1 MYDYPEPIEKLIEAF
16 AKLPGIGPK
25 TAQRL
30 AFYVL
35 KSKNDYPEELGKAVL
50 EIKQKIKLCQ
60 ICGNYTDQDHCS
72 ICRSNTRNKEVI
84 CVVEDPKDVLALE
97 KTNEYRGLYHVLH
110 GAISPIDGIGP
121 EQLMVRELLKRLE
134 TGEIKEII
142 LATNSTIEGDTTSLY
157 LAKLV
162 SPLNI
167 KVTRIA
173 QGIPVGGDIDYADEI
188 TLSKAF
194 IGRREISF

>member
-1 MYDYPEPIEKLIEAF
+1 MYDYTEPIEKLIEAF

-72 ICRSNTRNKEVI
+72 ICRSNARK
-84 CVVEDPKDVLALE
+84 K
-97 KTNEYRGLYHVLH
+97 
-110 GAISPIDGIGP
+110 
-121 EQLMVRELLKRLE
+121 
-134 TGEIKEII
+134 
-142 LATNSTIEGDTTSLY
+142 
-157 LAKLV
+157 KLFV
-162 SPLNI
+162 
-167 KVTRIA
+167 
-173 QGIPVGGDIDYADEI
+173 
-188 TLSKAF
+188 
-194 IGRREISF
+194 

>member
-35 KSKNDYPEELGKAVL
+35 KSKIDYVEELGKAVL
-50 EIKQKIKLCQ
+50 EIKQKIKLCS
-60 ICGNYTDQDHCS
+60 ICGNYTDQEHCS

-110 GAISPIDGIGP
+110 GAISPIDGIGL
-121 EQLMVRELLKRLE
+121 EQLTIRELIKRLE
-134 TGEIKEII
+134 SGDIKEII

-173 QGIPVGGDIDYADEI
+173 QGIPVGGDIDYADE
-188 TLSKAF
+188 
-194 IGRREISF
+194 

>member
-35 KSKNDYPEELGKAVL
+35 KSPDIYTEQLGQAVL
-50 EIKQKIKLCQ
+50 EVKEKIRLCD
-60 ICGNYTDQDHCS
+60 ICGNYTDQDICS
-72 ICRSNTRNKEVI
+72 ICRSQTRKKEVI
-84 CVVEDPKDVLALE
+84 CVVEEPKDLLALE
-97 KTNEYRGLYHVLH
+97 KTNEYKGLYHVLH
-110 GAISPIDGIGP
+110 GTISPIEGIGP
-121 EQLMVRELLKRLE
+121 EQLRIRELLKRLE
-134 TGEIKEII
+134 SGEVEEII
-142 LATNSTIEGDTTSLY
+142 LATNSTIGGDTTSLY
-157 LAKLV
+157 LAKLIG
-162 SPLNI
+162 PLNI

-194 IGRREISF
+194 LGRREISF

>member
-1 MYDYPEPIEKLIEAF
+1 M
-16 AKLPGIGPK
+16 
-25 TAQRL
+25 
-30 AFYVL
+30 
-35 KSKNDYPEELGKAVL
+35 ELGKAVL
-50 EIKQKIKLCQ
+50 EIKDKIRLCD
-60 ICGNYTDQDHCS
+60 ICGNYTDQETCS
-72 ICRSNTRNKEVI
+72 ICRSRMRNQEII

-97 KTNEYRGLYHVLH
+97 KTNEYKGLYHVLH

-121 EQLMVRELLKRLE
+121 EQLRVRELLKRLE
-134 TGEIKEII
+134 SGEIKEII
-142 LATNSTIEGDTTSLY
+142 IATNSTIEGDTTSLY
-157 LAKLV
+157 LAKLI

-194 IGRREISF
+194 LGRREISF

>member
-1 MYDYPEPIEKLIEAF
+1 MYDYPEPIERLIEAF

-35 KSKNDYPEELGKAVL
+35 KSKGDYPKELGKAVL
-50 EIKQKIKLCQ
+50 EIKEKIKLCK
-60 ICGNYTDQDHCS
+60 ICGNYTDQDFCS
-72 ICRSNTRNKEVI
+72 VCRSNTRNREII

-97 KTNEYRGLYHVLH
+97 KTNEYKGLYHVLH

-121 EQLMVRELLKRLE
+121 EQLRVRELIKRLE
-134 TGEIKEII
+134 SGKIKEII
-142 LATNSTIEGDTTSLY
+142 IATNSTIEGDTTSLY
-157 LAKLV
+157 LAKLI

>member
-35 KSKNDYPEELGKAVL
+35 KSKSDYGEELGKAVL
-50 EIKQKIKLCQ
+50 EIKQKIKLCS
-60 ICGNYTDQDHCS
+60 ICGNYTDQEHCS
-72 ICRSNTRNKEVI
+72 ICRSNTRSKEVI

-121 EQLMVRELLKRLE
+121 EQLTIRELIKRLE
-134 TGEIKEII
+134 SGDIKEII

-167 KVTRIA
+167 KITRIA

>member
-1 MYDYPEPIEKLIEAF
+1 M
-16 AKLPGIGPK
+16 
-25 TAQRL
+25 
-30 AFYVL
+30 
-35 KSKNDYPEELGKAVL
+35 
-50 EIKQKIKLCQ
+50 
-60 ICGNYTDQDHCS
+60 
-72 ICRSNTRNKEVI
+72 
-84 CVVEDPKDVLALE
+84 LALE

>member
-1 MYDYPEPIEKLIEAF
+1 MYEYPEPIEKLIEAF

-35 KSKNDYPEELGKAVL
+35 RCSDQYSEELGEAVL
-50 EIKQKIKLCQ
+50 EIKKKIKLCQ
-60 ICGNYTDQDHCS
+60 ICGNYTDGETCS
-72 ICRSNTRNKEVI
+72 ICRNRMRNQEII

-121 EQLMVRELLKRLE
+121 EQLRIRELLRRLE
-134 TGEIKEII
+134 SGQIKEII
-142 LATNSTIEGDTTSLY
+142 IATNSTIEGDTTSLY
-157 LAKLV
+157 LAKLIA
-162 SPLNI
+162 PLHI
-167 KVTRIA
+167 KVTRLA

-194 IGRREISF
+194 LGRREMQ

>member
-35 KSKNDYPEELGKAVL
+35 KSKIDYAEELGKAVL
-50 EIKQKIKLCQ
+50 EIKQKIKLCS
-60 ICGNYTDQDHCS
+60 ICGNYTDQEHCS

-121 EQLMVRELLKRLE
+121 EQLTIRELIKRLE
-134 TGEIKEII
+134 SGDIKEII